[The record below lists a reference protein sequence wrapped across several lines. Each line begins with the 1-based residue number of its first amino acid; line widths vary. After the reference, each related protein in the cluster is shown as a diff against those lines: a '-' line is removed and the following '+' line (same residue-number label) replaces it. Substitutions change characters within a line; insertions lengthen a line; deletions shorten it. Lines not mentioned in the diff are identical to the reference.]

1 MAVIKD
7 GLHFE
12 MKDLH
17 DNDFLGY
24 VVDNHDPT
32 FSGRC
37 RVRVFRLMDDLDEKD
52 LPWAVPIN
60 STIFAGDGAGSISI
74 PRRGIILRI
83 QFNNGDIYSPEYTTI
98 QNIDTQLI
106 QRIKDD
112 YDGTH
117 VLLYDPDEELTVIYQ
132 RNSGFQMYYKGSF
145 IQISP
150 DSMITIEHANQ
161 ESMIQLDGDK
171 LSIVTKN
178 EVNVSAAAKV
188 SINAD
193 EVIASGNQATKLG
206 PGPSYYHAVLAEVL
220 FPLLQTMATAL
231 DAKMPQTPGVNVGL
245 VQQAK
250 QAATSTNVFISK

>member
-1 MAVIKD
+1 MQLPD
-7 GLHFE
+7 GLHLSF
-12 MKDLH
+12 KDLH
-17 DNDFLGY
+17 DNDWLG
-24 VVDNHDPT
+24 VISNNIDPT
-32 FSGRC
+32 YSGRC
-37 RVRVFRLMDDLDEKD
+37 QVRVYRLMDHLNAKD

-60 STIFAGDGAGSISI
+60 STIFAGDGAGSLSVPKIGQI
-74 PRRGIILRI
+74 VRI

-106 QRIKDD
+106 ERIKED

-117 VLLYDPDEELTVIYQ
+117 VMLYDPDEELTVIYQ
-132 RNSGFQMYYKGSF
+132 RNSGLQMFYRGSF

-161 ESMIQLDGDK
+161 ESLIQLEGDK
-171 LSIVTKN
+171 LNIVTKN

-193 EVIASGNQATKLG
+193 EVVASGNQATKLG
-206 PGPSYYHAVLAEVL
+206 PGPYYHAVLGEVL

-231 DAKMPQTPGVNVGL
+231 DAKMPATPGVNTGL

-250 QAATSTNVFISK
+250 QAAISNNVLISK

>member
-1 MAVIKD
+1 MQLPD
-7 GLHFE
+7 GLHLT

-17 DNDFLGY
+17 DNDWLG
-24 VVDNHDPT
+24 VISNNIDPT

-37 RVRVFRLMDDLDEKD
+37 QVRVYRLMDHLSSKD

-60 STIFAGDGAGSISI
+60 STVFASDGAGSISI
-74 PRRGIILRI
+74 PKIGQIVRV

-106 QRIKDD
+106 ERIKDD

-117 VLLYDPDEELTVIYQ
+117 VLLYDPDEELTIIYQ
-132 RNSGFQMYYKGSF
+132 RNSGMQMYYRGSF

-161 ESMIQLDGDK
+161 ESLIQLDGDK
-171 LSIVTKN
+171 LNIVTKN

-188 SINAD
+188 EITAD
-193 EVIASGNQATKLG
+193 ESIIKGNQVTKVG
-206 PGPSYYHAVLAEVL
+206 TPPYYHAVLAEVL

-231 DAKMPQTPGVNVGL
+231 DAKMPATPGVNVGL

-250 QAATSTNVFISK
+250 QAATSTNVLIGK

>member
-1 MAVIKD
+1 MIIPD
-7 GLHFE
+7 GLHLTF
-12 MKDLH
+12 KDLH
-17 DNDFLGY
+17 DNDWLG
-24 VVDNHDPT
+24 VITNNIDPT

-37 RVRVFRLMDDLDEKD
+37 QIRVFRLMDNLAASD

-60 STIFAGDGAGSISI
+60 STVFAGDGAGSISI
-74 PRRGIILRI
+74 PKIGSIVRI

-117 VLLYDPDEELTVIYQ
+117 VLLYDPDEELLVIYQ
-132 RNSGFQMYYKGSF
+132 RSSGFQMFYRGSF

-150 DSMITIEHANQ
+150 DSMITIQHNNQ
-161 ESMIQLDGDK
+161 DSLIQLEGDK

-178 EVNVSAAAKV
+178 EVNVSASAKV

-206 PGPSYYHAVLAEVL
+206 PGPYYHAVLAEVL

-231 DAKMPQTPGVNVGL
+231 DAKQPATPGVNVGL

-250 QAATSTNVFISK
+250 QAATSTNVLVSK

>member
-1 MAVIKD
+1 MIIPD
-7 GLHFE
+7 GLHLTF
-12 MKDLH
+12 KDLH
-17 DNDFLGY
+17 DNDFLGII
-24 VVDNHDPT
+24 VNNIDPT

-37 RVRVFRLMDDLDEKD
+37 QIRVYRLMDNLDAKD

-60 STIFAGDGAGSISI
+60 STVFAGNGAGSISI
-74 PRRGIILRI
+74 PKIGSIVRI

-117 VLLYDPDEELTVIYQ
+117 VLLYDPDEELTAIYQ
-132 RNSGFQMYYKGSF
+132 RGSGFQIFYRGSF

-150 DSMITIEHANQ
+150 DSMITIQHANQ
-161 ESMIQLDGDK
+161 DSMIQLDGDK
-171 LSIVTKN
+171 LNIVTKN
-178 EVNVSAAAKV
+178 EVNVSASAKV

-193 EVIASGNQATKLG
+193 EVIVSGNQITKIGKG
-206 PGPSYYHAVLAEVL
+206 PYFHGMLAEIV
-220 FPLLQTMATAL
+220 FPLLQTLATAI
-231 DAKMPQTPGVNVGL
+231 DSKAPFTPGVNAGI

-250 QAATSTNVFISK
+250 QAGTSANVLISK